1 MNESLLNQDLREL
14 HSVLADLK
22 KIEQKQTSLRWNF
35 WRGVFYGFGAFI
47 GSVVLT
53 AAVVYFLT
61 HISIDGSTVVGRFIN
76 NLIQSAADKTK

>member
-1 MNESLLNQDLREL
+1 MNESLLGQDLREL
-14 HSVLADLK
+14 HTALK
-22 KIEQKQTSLRWNF
+22 SLETLQRKQASLRWNF

-61 HISIDGSTVVGRFIN
+61 HITIDGSTVVGRFIN
-76 NLIQSAADKTK
+76 DLIQSAADKTK